1 MKNWKGEE
9 MKKVKAKHIRKGRRF
24 IALLLCL
31 ALVLSVIEPAVV
43 TVNAASAQPAETETK
58 AVTENAEPSQ
68 EMVEPKAKAA
78 EPADVSKAEADEEQK
93 SAATAESE
101 QAEEMTKARVEMN
114 RMNASAGD
122 NFGIS
127 GRAAYYPG
135 TQTPFRDAD
144 ALRAALEDKQH
155 IAKAVDPEN
164 VQVNLFDYYVQD
176 GHDGS
181 KNQDDLLIKNGSNV
195 ATEEANVDWSWN
207 QGINK
212 NRLLLFGD
220 SMVHSGAWNLG
231 AGAGRPWGKR
241 FTNMKDIVN
250 STLDKDGYPQVNLA
264 EATKLPKD
272 VRNYTIN
279 SWDSMDPNR
288 HDISFAPQMEKDYSN
303 DAAGIKAGIDAGRNL
318 SSHVL
323 KNAGATGTDGSW
335 DTNGVN
341 PSLRYLFDPEDTTAG
356 QYKKSYK
363 NINGLFQLNDEGY
376 YYYYARQN
384 FAELDESTKSGDSD
398 GSFKLYDGPAIWRTD
413 GGYQNQTEKT
423 DSQGKNIEV
432 GDFEGDKSKGNFFPF
447 NKGEQVFDALD
458 ENGKL
463 TSTAALDNQKTSAQR
478 INAATGETINL
489 NHHMGMTVEMDFRQP
504 VDGMVNAG
512 SSGNKPMSFQ
522 FSGDDDVW
530 VFIDDVLV
538 LDIGGT
544 HSELYGTIDFSNGK
558 VEVGQSWR
566 TGGQFP
572 DDYSGTYPGKKDET
586 TILDCFKKAG
596 KEDTASWKGN
606 TFSSNT
612 SHTIKMFYLER
623 GNYDSSLALRFN
635 LQPLLRQQV
644 KKVDQTGSPMGD
656 VEFTMHPAE
665 LASEGESGAIRCANV
680 VGSDNKAKYI
690 KQTNNSELAKLK
702 TGEDGIATFNQIG
715 DGGETETPYN
725 FADNYESDSKGR
737 FYILEETSTPSGY
750 RPLPIPIVLEFNPD
764 TTMLSVANR
773 WTTGAYA
780 SFNSFIFGNS
790 KLSYAQFNP
799 DTADLEATAN
809 IVDSDDQENGLIM
822 AVPMLWQQTNQRW
835 RAMYGDNTKG
845 FHAVIPENREAAAW
859 REAALNAM
867 LHQCADADSPDW
879 YLQWSE
885 KEGRLNGTLSDLPGR
900 ADRYQLMDKDGDMRM
915 VYAIINKKALDKL
928 GVKGNT
934 SEERYESLRQHILN
948 RDPKSID
955 AAVEATLQEITLTGD
970 IGVRDF
976 SFLNVDEFN
985 RNFRSLIYIPNEQR
999 ELRVQKVD
1007 EDGTAING
1015 AEFGLYDSND
1025 QEVASGVTA
1034 TVNGQDGMLIFT
1046 PKPETETNQV
1056 TAKAGY
1062 AKMEWASSQK
1072 TQYYLKEKTAPAGY
1086 ELNPT
1091 KVPVIVGTYAIYA
1104 DAGTKDDGVTVM
1116 AGVGKLAQ
1124 TMTKYASDETVN
1136 ITLRDIKAIGQT
1148 QKSGAFDLEGWEDM
1162 KLDGVDAVRS
1172 MNLHYGRNAVVDYG
1186 LHDEDGGKNL
1196 NPFFVADTGFVR
1208 ARVQQNYEAL
1218 TTNLYGDNVD
1228 NSANKDDLGDTS
1240 ITSLFSLLNIVVV
1253 TDKTDADTEK
1263 DTGQLSIRKTVAGSN
1278 LTTADHTKGF
1288 EFTINFS
1295 ETGEAADKEYYFY
1308 SGSDKSG
1315 SVKSGDTIVLHH
1327 DETITIAGLPVGT
1340 AYTVTER
1347 PVQGFTPSPG
1357 AIIKGSIA
1365 EKNAVESAHFTN
1377 TKDKVTTT
1385 PPDPTAPGLRIEKE
1399 QALNDGSRTKKPLT
1413 VEAGDKVTY
1422 YLTVKNVGRQ
1432 TAENVIVTDMIPSG
1446 LQLVAGSISDKGKE
1460 QDGTITWQL
1469 GDLKAGESRT
1479 ISFQVT
1485 VPETKEKS
1493 RWDNVGAATYSN
1505 NPNGP
1510 SSPAVSNEVIIETS
1524 SPAITPQ
1531 TGDASGYGT
1540 WIILAMFALLTM
1552 IISAMGAIQYRQER
1566 LEK

>member
-1 MKNWKGEE
+1 MKNWKGEA

-31 ALVLSVIEPAVV
+31 ALVLSMIEPAVV
-43 TVNAASAQPAETETK
+43 TVNAASTQPAETETK

-93 SAATAESE
+93 AAATAESE
-101 QAEEMTKARVEMN
+101 QAEEMTKARVVMN
-114 RMNASAGD
+114 EINPLADEDPQTVSK
-122 NFGIS
+122 
-127 GRAAYYPG
+127 AANYPG
-135 TQTPFRDAD
+135 NREAFKDAD
-144 ALRAALEDKQH
+144 ELKAALEDRGH

-176 GHDGS
+176 GRDGS
-181 KNQDDLLIKNGSNV
+181 KNQDDRLEKNEQVSHGSGTASVADENV
-195 ATEEANVDWSWN
+195 WN

-212 NRLLLFGD
+212 DKLLLFGD
-220 SMVHSGAWNLG
+220 SMVYAGFWNLG
-231 AGAGRPWGKR
+231 AGAGRKWGKDN
-241 FTNMKDIVN
+241 TNMKNIVKPV
-250 STLDKDGYPQVNLA
+250 LGEDGYPQINIEEAQQSIKVDSDNDITFARHA
-264 EATKLPKD
+264 ERKD
-272 VRNYTIN
+272 GGV
-279 SWDSMDPNR
+279 
-288 HDISFAPQMEKDYSN
+288 AE
-303 DAAGIKAGIDAGRNL
+303 GRNL
-318 SSHVL
+318 SSTVL
-323 KNAGATGTDGSW
+323 ENAGAIKNGSTW
-335 DTNGVN
+335 DTSKVN
-341 PSLRYLFDPEDTTAG
+341 TSLAYLFAPEDEVANAN
-356 QYKKSYK
+356 KSSYK

-384 FAELDESTKSGDSD
+384 FAELKQDNSSPDSD
-398 GSFKLYDGPAIWRTD
+398 GTFKLYDGPAMWRTD
-413 GGYQNQTEKT
+413 GGYNQGT
-423 DSQGKNIEV
+423 DTFD
-432 GDFEGDKSKGNFFPF
+432 GDMSLGNFFPF
-447 NKGEQVFDALD
+447 NTGEQVFDSVD
-458 ENGKL
+458 KQSGKL
-463 TSTAALDNQKTSAQR
+463 SSSENLTNTKLVDPTEEAKKVNQ
-478 INAATGETINL
+478 ATKVYNNM
-489 NHHMGMTVEMDFRQP
+489 NHHMGMTVEMEFRQP

-512 SSGNKPMSFQ
+512 SSGNKPMTFQ

-538 LDIGGT
+538 LDIGGI
-544 HSELYGTIDFSNGK
+544 HSELYGTIDFSTGN
-558 VEVGQSWR
+558 VAVGQSWR

-737 FYILEETSTPSGY
+737 FYILEETSTPPGY

-845 FHAVIPENREAAAW
+845 FHAVTPENREAAAW

-928 GVKGNT
+928 GVTGNT

-955 AAVEATLQEITLTGD
+955 AAVEATLQEVTLTGD

-1278 LTTADHTKGF
+1278 LTTADYTKGF

-1295 ETGEAADKEYYFY
+1295 ETGEAADKAYYFY

-1327 DETITIAGLPVGT
+1327 DEIITIAGLPVGT

-1540 WIILAMFALLTM
+1540 WIVLAMFALLTM
-1552 IISAMGAIQYRQER
+1552 IISAMGAIQYRQEK